1 MKKKI
6 DNFFSQHKRM
16 NNLRPD
22 KDKRID
28 DNIIKDVRNL
38 FRLKQQIDNHIIKD
52 ERILFRLKKK
62 LKPSKQRNQG
72 S

>member
-1 MKKKI
+1 
-6 DNFFSQHKRM
+6 M
-16 NNLRPD
+16 NNLRLD

>member
-1 MKKKI
+1 
-6 DNFFSQHKRM
+6 M

-38 FRLKQQIDNHIIKD
+38 FRVKQQIDSHIIKD

-72 S
+72 C